1 MGKPGRRPER
11 PDEIMSEIMRIR
23 VHPSTLDRLVRLA
36 EEMEVTPSTMI
47 RMCVEVVM
55 CRNESAQVL
64 GNVIRKVSDKIEKGE
79 G

>member
-23 VHPSTLDRLVRLA
+23 VHPSTLDRLVKLA
-36 EEMEVTPSTMI
+36 EEMEVTTSTMI
-47 RMCVEVVM
+47 RMCIEAVV
-55 CRNESAQVL
+55 CRNESARVL
-64 GNVIRKVSDKIEKGE
+64 GSMIRKVSDRIEKGE